1 MTACPKIVEETIP
14 STHMDLGYGT
24 STNLGINLFLMISML
39 SGFIIPAHNELL
51 TSSNWKIIYLIPIP
65 LIIIAFLL

>member
-24 STNLGINLFLMISML
+24 STNIGINLFLMISML
-39 SGFIIPAHNELL
+39 SGFIIPANELL
-51 TSSNWKIIYLIPIP
+51 TSTNWKIIYLIPIP
-65 LIIIAFLL
+65 LLIIAFLL